1 MGLSEWYST
10 MIINLHLIGAVKLT
24 LLIKVLTLLR
34 FIIVLVGV
42 LLGLG
47 LSLSSKNY
55 FDREKIR
62 PFECGFT
69 PFSVSRSPFSLRFFL
84 VAVIFLIFDVELILL
99 FPIVLSISY
108 NSVTV
113 SRAVFSLFLVALFV
127 GLFHELNEGSL
138 DWANWLGGWKSNKL

>member
-1 MGLSEWYST
+1 

-34 FIIVLVGV
+34 FIIVLVGI

-138 DWANWLGGWKSNKL
+138 D